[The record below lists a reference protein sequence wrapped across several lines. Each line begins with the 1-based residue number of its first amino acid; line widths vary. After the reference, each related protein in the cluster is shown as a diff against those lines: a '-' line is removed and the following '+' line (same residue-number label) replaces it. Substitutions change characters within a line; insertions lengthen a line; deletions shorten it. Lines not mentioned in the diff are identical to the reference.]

1 MSGAGF
7 LVTLSSRPDGPLPPE
22 TAPLPAGT
30 ITLDAGRGLRVPS
43 IARVAGRYEL
53 GQVIGRGG
61 MAEVHAGL
69 DARLDRPVA
78 IKLLRSDLAGVAA
91 IRQRFESEARLA
103 ARLFHPNVVAVFD
116 SGESEEGVPFIVMER
131 LPGSTLQD
139 KLREGP
145 LTLPEAYDLASQVL
159 AALDAA
165 HSAGVLHRDVKP
177 GNILIGPA
185 GQWKVGDFGIAKALE
200 VPGSSTSDTTVL
212 MGTPAYL
219 APERLQGEP
228 ATIQSDLYSF
238 GVVVYEALTARKPLE
253 TPLLLG
259 RPDVDPSFA
268 GAIEQCLSADPGRRP
283 ASASSVDIGA
293 VAPGGAVAPQSNG
306 APVDSDLTVSVA
318 VPAPTDILPTPPPPP
333 PPVAVRA
340 PVVGQARHALSHRTR
355 VLLGAVA
362 AIAIALIVIASLP
375 TSHSPSS
382 STTTTTPSGL
392 PAGLARAVANL
403 EKQVTP

>member
-293 VAPGGAVAPQSNG
+293 VAPGAAVAPQSNG